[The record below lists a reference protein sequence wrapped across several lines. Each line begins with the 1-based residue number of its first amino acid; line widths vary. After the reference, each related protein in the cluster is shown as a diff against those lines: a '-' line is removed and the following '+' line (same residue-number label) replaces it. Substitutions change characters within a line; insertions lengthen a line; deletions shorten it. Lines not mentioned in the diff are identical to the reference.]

1 MTRLIDVDTFL
12 EKFNHVPLVQEALEK
27 AFDSSGLIIDG
38 DDLISRKALINK
50 AYTEEKGMAEPW
62 KSEFGVMVDWLASK
76 ILSCGELAELAKENR
91 L

>member
-12 EKFNHVPLVQEALEK
+12 EKFNHIPLMQEALK
-27 AFDSSGLIIDG
+27 KSFDSSGAIIDG

-50 AYTEEKGMAEPW
+50 AYEEEKGMAEPF

-76 ILSCGELAELAKENR
+76 TPSVGELAKENV